1 MLSAARSRTALLA
14 LTGASFA
21 ALLAGCSSTAG
32 ATGSGSGSS
41 GTDSGSSSSSSSGS
55 GSSPS
60 SSSSSSATDAG
71 SSAGSG
77 SYKNG
82 TYTEQ
87 GDYSSPGGQETI
99 SVSLTIKDDAVK
111 AVTVK
116 TVKADPTAQQ
126 YEAQFIGGISSAI
139 VGKKIDDLHVTQVA
153 GSSLT
158 SQGFDDALTKIKA
171 DAKDS

>member
-55 GSSPS
+55 GSS

-71 SSAGSG
+71 SSTGSG

-87 GDYSSPGGQETI
+87 GNYSSPGGQETI
-99 SVSLTIKDDAVK
+99 SVSLTIADDAVK

-126 YEAQFIGGISSAI
+126 YEAQFIGGISKAI